1 MAPFRA
7 VPPRPFT
14 NIKVRVRDDRL
25 QIFSDLGD
33 GFDGW
38 RGVFG
43 QYARG
48 WSDPP
53 PGAIWLTDVGPEA
66 DPKPADWIWQ
76 YPTLNGCGGYVFMH
90 NGDNMTRYP
99 DQGPRKE
106 ALVANNRR
114 GAQKALDRRIVA
126 LARRAKA
133 GRMFHMR
140 SIRRYGG
147 PAFHQILHP
156 RRLCGGA

>member
-66 DPKPADWIWQ
+66 ETGRLDLAISNSQWMRGICFHAQRGQHDPLPGSR
-76 YPTLNGCGGYVFMH
+76 P
-90 NGDNMTRYP
+90 
-99 DQGPRKE
+99 
-106 ALVANNRR
+106 
-114 GAQKALDRRIVA
+114 
-126 LARRAKA
+126 
-133 GRMFHMR
+133 
-140 SIRRYGG
+140 
-147 PAFHQILHP
+147 
-156 RRLCGGA
+156 